1 MVGSPPP
8 IKVTELSMRLFFHY
22 QKGDF
27 ICGSAA
33 LSSVGLRLSPAQG
46 WPESRA
52 WGPSCPARHLLA
64 SPVALDG
71 RLGDPRGTEL
81 SAAGSPPGSG
91 TAVPHCRVRD
101 PRPSTDSPPA
111 RLPGAASS

>member
-1 MVGSPPP
+1 
-8 IKVTELSMRLFFHY
+8 MRLFFHY

-71 RLGDPRGTEL
+71 RLGDPQGTEL

-111 RLPGAASS
+111 RPPRAASS